1 VGEGRSAELMVAPG
15 QGRGL
20 SFRVAAAGRVGLGL
34 AAQPERVDLRLYDAQ
49 GRLVGSGPLQL
60 HELQPGPYYALITV
74 PADASP
80 ARATLTLRGL
90 TPPGSD
96 PPESV
101 RRSYLPAGGR

>member
-49 GRLVGSGPLQL
+49 GRLVGSGPFSCMSS
-60 HELQPGPYYALITV
+60 
-74 PADASP
+74 SP
-80 ARATLTLRGL
+80 ALT
-90 TPPGSD
+90 TP
-96 PPESV
+96 
-101 RRSYLPAGGR
+101 